1 MLTFTNIILILE
13 CQISSLDIRNF
24 WLTVIF
30 AGELAD
36 MGAFVI
42 NGELQIIGFVFA
54 FYIRVLYFF
63 HYPLIDLVGFGK
75 LFLVD

>member
-30 AGELAD
+30 AEELAD
-36 MGAFVI
+36 LGDFII
-42 NGELQIIGFVFA
+42 NGEFHFIGLVFA
-54 FYIRVLYFF
+54 FYI
-63 HYPLIDLVGFGK
+63 
-75 LFLVD
+75 